1 MPPVQDVATFLAMR
15 DQGLPL
21 LDVRSPGEFA
31 FAHIPGALN
40 LPLFT
45 DEERAKVGTAH
56 ARSGR
61 EGAVHLALELVG
73 GHLAALLARAR
84 HLCGSKREVLLH
96 CWRGGMRSDSMRWL
110 LETGGFTVHRLESG
124 YKSYRTFVRSELARP
139 RPILVLGG
147 YTGCV
152 GVLDTG
158 RPGPV
163 TTLRFDIDCL
173 AIEELFDA
181 NKLDQKTLEAT
192 FARYNELTQ
201 PARTPTSAAASTR
214 KQSHRQSA
222 LLRLRNEPEG
232 PSLHGRH
239 GHERRDRRA

>member
-1 MPPVQDVATFLAMR
+1 MPPVQDVAAFLAMR

-31 FAHIPGALN
+31 LAHIPGALN

-45 DEERAKVGTAH
+45 DEERARVGTAH

-84 HLCGSKREVLLH
+84 HLCGGKREVLLH

-110 LETGGFTVHRLESG
+110 LETGGFTVHRLEGG
-124 YKSYRTFVRSELARP
+124 YKSYRTFVRGELARP

-147 YTGCV
+147 YTGC
-152 GVLDTG
+152 GKTDILLELQ
-158 RPGPV
+158 RL
-163 TTLRFDIDCL
+163 LRFG
-173 AIEELFDA
+173 ADA
-181 NKLDQKTLEAT
+181 DLRGLPSGFPLRPFGIAVCRLYGSLNS
-192 FARYNELTQ
+192 
-201 PARTPTSAAASTR
+201 RTEW
-214 KQSHRQSA
+214 QSVVVPQQVNQQLR
-222 LLRLRNEPEG
+222 LLRLCAEG
-232 PSLHGRH
+232 YLCRG
-239 GHERRDRRA
+239 

>member
-1 MPPVQDVATFLAMR
+1 MINPDAVM
-15 DQGLPL
+15 
-21 LDVRSPGEFA
+21 
-31 FAHIPGALN
+31 AHKP
-40 LPLFT
+40 
-45 DEERAKVGTAH
+45 EEV
-56 ARSGR
+56 
-61 EGAVHLALELVG
+61 E
-73 GHLAALLARAR
+73 AAIELARAA
-84 HLCGSKREVLLH
+84 GVSEA
-96 CWRGGMRSDSMRWL
+96 L
-110 LETGGFTVHRLESG
+110 LERM
-124 YKSYRTFVRSELARP
+124 
-139 RPILVLGG
+139 GG

-158 RPGPV
+158 SPGPV

-201 PARTPTSAAASTR
+201 RQGRRLRPPLRQESKAD
-214 KQSHRQSA
+214 RQSA

>member
-1 MPPVQDVATFLAMR
+1 MINPDA
-15 DQGLPL
+15 
-21 LDVRSPGEFA
+21 VRARKP
-31 FAHIPGALN
+31 
-40 LPLFT
+40 
-45 DEERAKVGTAH
+45 EEV
-56 ARSGR
+56 
-61 EGAVHLALELVG
+61 E
-73 GHLAALLARAR
+73 AAIELARAA
-84 HLCGSKREVLLH
+84 GVSEA
-96 CWRGGMRSDSMRWL
+96 L
-110 LETGGFTVHRLESG
+110 LERM
-124 YKSYRTFVRSELARP
+124 
-139 RPILVLGG
+139 GG